1 MSLQQTRKPA
11 SKLKMVLMWF
21 IFLGFTTALITF
33 LLWTHPDR
41 SAPSEESSSD
51 IVHIIVTLVFGGFF
65 LIASLA
71 AYFILI
77 ATNCLTFNFQRP
89 VWMDVKVKLY
99 FANIAVLTA
108 LGLGIGLPLGALAK
122 PFLTR
127 LRLSGELA
135 FLVPVMAMLVILQIL
150 QVFVLKWAPLE
161 RRLIAKRLQ
170 AQGVTPAQLETAM
183 LVGLS
188 NPLQSSFK
196 KFSSVEEDIGALWIG
211 PDQLVYWGDREQ
223 FGISR
228 QQLTQLERRA
238 DAGGTTMLAG
248 LTHLILHC
256 QLPDGSER
264 QIRLHTEGH
273 WTMGGKRRAMDELE
287 DRIAQWHGSGVPS
300 VS

>member
-11 SKLKMVLMWF
+11 SKLKMALMWL
-21 IFLGFTTALITF
+21 IFLGFTAALITF

-41 SAPSEESSSD
+41 SAPSEDSAPD
-51 IVHIIVTLVFGGFF
+51 IVHTIVTLVFGGFF
-65 LIASLA
+65 LVAGLA
-71 AYFILI
+71 AYFILL

-89 VWMDVKVKLY
+89 IWADARVKFY
-99 FANIAVLTA
+99 FGNIVVLTA
-108 LGLGIGLPLGALAK
+108 IGLGIGLPLAALAK
-122 PFLTR
+122 PHLTR
-127 LRLSGELA
+127 LGLNGELS
-135 FLVPVMAMLVILQIL
+135 FLVPVMGMLVILQIA
-150 QVFVLKWAPLE
+150 QIFVLKWAPLE

-170 AQGVTPAQLETAM
+170 AQGITAAQLETAM

-196 KFSSVEEDIGALWIG
+196 KFASVEEDIGALWIG
-211 PDQLVYWGDREQ
+211 PEQLVYWGDREQ

-228 QQLTQLERRA
+228 QQLTQLERKA
-238 DAGGTTMLAG
+238 DSGGTTMLAG

-287 DRIAQWHGSGVPS
+287 DRIAQWHGAQAP